1 MDLTHVAAFV
11 VGGLVLGVITYFKTR
26 HQFSEATF
34 QIRTELETWKSK
46 FELLQQN
53 QVQQEKNNDFL
64 TQKLN
69 QNFEIMAQKI
79 FEEKSVKF
87 TEQNFKNISSV
98 LDPLK
103 EKIKDFEKKVEDTY
117 STDRSERS
125 LLRGELNKMME
136 LNQVMS
142 QETSNLT
149 KALKGEVKTQG
160 NWGEL
165 ILENILERSGLRKN
179 EEYIVQGTDMGL
191 RNDEGQIIR
200 PDIIVNLP
208 DSKHLIIDSKMTL
221 VAYEA
226 ASSAN
231 TQDEQDKYSKL
242 HVEALK
248 KHIDG
253 LSEKKYHSA
262 DKLITPDFV
271 ILFMP
276 LEPAFTL
283 AFKVKPDIFQYAW
296 EKNIAIVSPT
306 TLLTTLRTVAALWKQ
321 ERQQKNAL
329 EIAKRGGALY
339 DKFVG
344 VIKDLETLGERIE
357 STSKAH
363 QDVMSKF
370 STGRGNLI
378 RQVEDLKDLGA
389 KTDKNLP
396 THLLES

>member
-1 MDLTHVAAFV
+1 MSMFNIVAFIIGALFSGIIVSLKLKNDLAKSLFDSMKESEIWKVKYETLLEQNQKVESSEKNLTHQ
-11 VGGLVLGVITYFKTR
+11 L
-26 HQFSEATF
+26 HQN
-34 QIRTELETWKSK
+34 
-46 FELLQQN
+46 FELL
-53 QVQQEKNNDFL
+53 
-64 TQKLN
+64 
-69 QNFEIMAQKI
+69 AQKI
-79 FEEKSVKF
+79 FEEKSTKF
-87 TEQNFKNISSV
+87 TDQNLKNIASV

-125 LLRGELNKMME
+125 LLRGELNKLME

-142 QETSNLT
+142 HETSNLT

-165 ILENILERSGLRKN
+165 ILENILDRSGLRKN
-179 EEYIVQGTDMGL
+179 EEYVIQGTDMGL
-191 RNDEGQIIR
+191 KNDSGQIIR
-200 PDIIVNLP
+200 PDVIVNLP
-208 DSKHLIIDSKMTL
+208 DNKHLIVDSKMNL
-221 VAYEA
+221 NAYELA
-226 ASSAN
+226 INSSSPEDY
-231 TQDEQDKYSKL
+231 QKYAKQ

-276 LEPAFTL
+276 LEPAFTM
-283 AFKVKPDIFQYAW
+283 AFKEKSEIFQYAW
-296 EKNIAIVSPT
+296 EKSIAIVSPT

-339 DKFVG
+339 EKFLG
-344 VIKDLETLGERIE
+344 VVKDIESLGEKIE
-357 STSKAH
+357 STQKAH
-363 QDVMSKF
+363 QDLSQKF
-370 STGRGNLI
+370 FNGRGNLI
-378 RQVEDLKDLGA
+378 RQVEELKDLGA
-389 KTDKNLP
+389 KTEKSLP
-396 THLLES
+396 VQQLVE